1 MKRRTN
7 REEDLLEASYGTYT
21 NKWLIITPF
30 SIAAILIG
38 LVFLPI
44 PLWATVLL
52 ATLAGLSAL
61 IGTYMLYMT
70 WALSDDDYKKALC
83 DAILERLDWNG
94 EGTALDIGAGS
105 GLMTI
110 GLALR
115 YPDAKV
121 VGCDTWAAGFVGLSK
136 ERCEQNAIA
145 EGVADRVHFEEGN
158 AIQLPYEEQGFN
170 AVVSNYVFHEVREQN
185 DKLAL
190 LREALRVLQPGGAFA
205 FQDPFGMKALYGDL
219 NTLLESLRTDGLA
232 KVQIVPLGN
241 VVRIPSLLRPI
252 TFGSSILYGVK

>member
-1 MKRRTN
+1 MLK
-7 REEDLLEASYGTYT
+7 ASYGTYT

-30 SIAAILIG
+30 SIAIILAG

-44 PLWATVLL
+44 PLWSTVLL

-61 IGTYMLYMT
+61 IGAYMVYMT
-70 WALSDDDYKKALC
+70 WALR
-83 DAILERLDWNG
+83 DAILERLAWDG

-110 GLALR
+110 GVALR
-115 YPDAKV
+115 FPNAKV

-136 ERCEQNAIA
+136 ERCEKNAIA
-145 EGVADRVHFEEGN
+145 EGVVDRVRFEEGN
-158 AIQLPYEEQGFN
+158 AVHLPYEEEAFD
-170 AVVSNYVFHEVREQN
+170 AIVSNYVFHEVREQK

-190 LREALRVLQPGGAFA
+190 LREALRVLRPGGAFA

-219 NTLLESLRTDGLA
+219 DNLLTTLRCDGLA
-232 KVQIVPLGN
+232 KVEIVPLAN
-241 VVRIPSLLRPI
+241 VVRIPPLLRPI
-252 TFGSSILYGVK
+252 AFGSSILYGVK

>member
-1 MKRRTN
+1 MKRQTS
-7 REEDLLEASYGTYT
+7 REENLLEASYGTYT
-21 NKWLIITPF
+21 NKWLIITPVG
-30 SIAAILIG
+30 IAAILAG

-44 PLWATVLL
+44 PLWSTVLL
-52 ATLAGLSAL
+52 AALAGLSAL
-61 IGTYMLYMT
+61 IGAYMLYMT
-70 WALSDDDYKKALC
+70 WALSDDGYKKALR
-83 DAILERLDWNG
+83 DTILERLDWNG

-115 YPDAKV
+115 YPNAKV

-136 ERCEQNAIA
+136 KRCEQNAIA

-158 AIQLPYEEQGFN
+158 AVQLPYEEERFS
-170 AVVSNYVFHEVREQN
+170 AAVSNYVFHEVREQK

-190 LREALRVLQPGGAFA
+190 LREALRVLRPGGAFS

-219 NTLLESLRTDGLA
+219 NTLLESLRSDELA
-232 KVQIVPLGN
+232 KVEIVPLAN
-241 VVRIPSLLRPI
+241 VVKIPPLLRPLTI
-252 TFGSSILYGVK
+252 GSSILYGVK